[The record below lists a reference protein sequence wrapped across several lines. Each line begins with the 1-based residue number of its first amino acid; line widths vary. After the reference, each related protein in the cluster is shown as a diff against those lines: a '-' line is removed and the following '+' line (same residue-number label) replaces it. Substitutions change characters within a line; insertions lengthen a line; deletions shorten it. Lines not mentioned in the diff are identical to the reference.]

1 MKIVFTGGGTGGH
14 FYPLI
19 AVAEAIHE
27 IADEEKIIEPTM
39 YYIGPDVLD
48 ERALAE
54 QNIIFKQSPAGKWRR
69 YFSINNFFDLI
80 KTIFGVIKATFQLYA
95 IYPDVVLSKGGYASF
110 PTTYAARLLTI
121 PVVVHES
128 DATAGR
134 ANMITSRWARAV
146 ALSYPGTET
155 QFPHVPTKNLALIGN
170 PIRSTLF
177 KPAKEGGYEFL
188 GLEKDVPTILVLGG
202 SQGAEAIN
210 DALLNALPT
219 LLDTY
224 QVIHQTG
231 AENFESTRHLAN
243 VIIHDHA
250 HKERYRPFGFLNALA
265 LRMSAGVSS
274 LVISRA
280 GSGTIFEI
288 AAWGLPSVII
298 PIPEEVSHDQTKNA
312 FAYAR
317 AGACTVVVQ
326 SNLSPH
332 ILSSEIA
339 RIMNDTRLYDAMSA
353 SARDFARPDAAQK
366 IARMLLSIGLE
377 HES

>member
-27 IADEEKIIEPTM
+27 IAEEEKIIEPTM

-80 KTIFGVIKATFQLYA
+80 KTILGVIKATFQLYA
-95 IYPDVVLSKGGYASF
+95 IYPDVILSKGGYASF

-128 DATAGR
+128 DAEAGR
-134 ANMITSRWARAV
+134 ANVITSRWARAV

-155 QFPHVPTKNLALIGN
+155 QFPHVPAKDLALIGN

-177 KPAKEGGYEFL
+177 KPAKEGGHEFL
-188 GLEKDVPTILVLGG
+188 ELEKDIPTILVLGG

-210 DALLNALPT
+210 EALLNALPT

-224 QVIHQTG
+224 QIVHQTG
-231 AENFESTRHLAN
+231 AQNFESTRHLAN
-243 VIIHDHA
+243 VIIHDHP

-280 GSGTIFEI
+280 GSGTIFEV
-288 AAWGLPSVII
+288 AAWGLPAIII
-298 PIPEEVSHDQTKNA
+298 PIPEEISHDQTKNA
-312 FAYAR
+312 FSYAR

-339 RIMNDTRLYDAMSA
+339 RIMNDTRLYDTMSA